1 MKCET
6 ITRHMLMLAVV
17 ALLPAAIAA
26 GQTKEQVEMER
37 EGVQLIR
44 QLEEVARDV
53 RYHAGRLDSFTG
65 SLLISKWTHAH
76 HLEQIKSLV
85 NEGLRPAMTRLTE
98 IQPQLPE
105 WKQET
110 IDKMLATAK
119 MLAADANSAILA
131 KSETGTVPP
140 AMNAEYKTL
149 VTTLYE
155 HAEAL
160 VKTSDAAGTYAGAR
174 LKAHEAGLNVARK

>member
-6 ITRHMLMLAVV
+6 ITRRMLMLAVV

-26 GQTKEQVEMER
+26 GQTKQQVEMER

-53 RYHAGRLDSFTG
+53 RYQSGQLNSFTG
-65 SLLISKWTHAH
+65 NLRITRWTHAH
-76 HLEQIKSLV
+76 HLEQIKSLI
-85 NEGLRPAMTRLTE
+85 NEGLRPALTRLTE
-98 IQPQLPE
+98 IQSQLPE
-105 WKQET
+105 WKQDT

-131 KSETGTVPP
+131 KNETPTVPP

-149 VTTLYE
+149 VTTVYE

-174 LKAHEAGLNVARK
+174 LKAHEAGLNIPKK